1 MLVAL
6 DINHTRPLVWSLLFV
21 CFCLW
26 LFQKLTRELQKTVNL
41 TDFPDCHP
49 LTPWNPVGN
58 SHAVD
63 ELVVQPGQALPLF
76 IVKLKPLPM
85 ENKPRVIAVDYEDT
99 SSVLE
104 VESHTID
111 SVDYLIAALQ
121 HHLKTADPLCVEYF
135 EEMTQSYSSLT
146 DVSVLNQGDLTKH
159 KLRVSKVPCF
169 VCFCS
174 FGESFDNTTLQ

>member
-1 MLVAL
+1 
-6 DINHTRPLVWSLLFV
+6 
-21 CFCLW
+21 
-26 LFQKLTRELQKTVNL
+26 
-41 TDFPDCHP
+41 
-49 LTPWNPVGN
+49 
-58 SHAVD
+58 
-63 ELVVQPGQALPLF
+63 
-76 IVKLKPLPM
+76 M